1 MNKLLLFDLDGTLLR
16 TDKTISEKTLAQ
28 LERCRQKNCL
38 IGVSTSRGEQNCLSF
53 IGQLRPDVLI
63 ASGGAL
69 VKKHK
74 QIIYKAVFTPERSR
88 ELIQIAR
95 EICGETVEITMDT
108 PNGHY
113 WNYKNDPR
121 ESDQSWGDSIW
132 TDFHDFSEET
142 LKMCVE
148 IFDEEKAN
156 QLTERLVD
164 CDAVR
169 FSDGE
174 WYKYTKAGVTKE
186 HAIDVV
192 CQNCNMTP
200 QEIIAFGDDFADI
213 GMLRMAGIGVA
224 MGNAVDEVKAIAD
237 VVIGKNDEDGIAE
250 YLRGMEDPDGFLF

>member
-1 MNKLLLFDLDGTLLR
+1 
-16 TDKTISEKTLAQ
+16 
-28 LERCRQKNCL
+28 
-38 IGVSTSRGEQNCLSF
+38 
-53 IGQLRPDVLI
+53 
-63 ASGGAL
+63 
-69 VKKHK
+69 
-74 QIIYKAVFTPERSR
+74 
-88 ELIQIAR
+88 
-95 EICGETVEITMDT
+95 
-108 PNGHY
+108 
-113 WNYKNDPR
+113 
-121 ESDQSWGDSIW
+121 
-132 TDFHDFSEET
+132 
-142 LKMCVE
+142 MCVE